1 MARPCSKENGVGAF
15 LPIPSMSRKTLAEMM
30 NRSVYADRLEGHW
43 AETGVKALTAALY
56 DADPMGL
63 RGFGLPR
70 NEYEGEAV
78 LAFALAFDHV
88 DADAF
93 LAAREA
99 PNASCEKAR
108 GRLVVALSESFKRL
122 FDHEI
127 HFEDNDPA
135 VRVMRNAF
143 MVLQHVPE

>member
-1 MARPCSKENGVGAF
+1 M
-15 LPIPSMSRKTLAEMM
+15 PIASMSRKTLAEML

-63 RGFGLPR
+63 CGFGLPC

-78 LAFALAFDHV
+78 LAFALALDHV

-93 LAAREA
+93 LAAREE
-99 PNASCEKAR
+99 PNASCENER
-108 GRLVVALSESFKRL
+108 GRLAVALSKSFKLL
-122 FDHEI
+122 FDHAI
-127 HFEDNDPA
+127 HFEENDPA
-135 VRVMRNAF
+135 VRVMRKALV
-143 MVLQHVPE
+143 VLRRV